1 MKAHHLLHCKIS
13 KKVFLIFTCFILL
26 IIQTKLV
33 YANDPPTA
41 EAGPDQTVEDA
52 DSNGMEVLTLDGSG
66 SSDSD
71 GTIERYIWEYHNDTG
86 STGDEEYW
94 GITLNTDRPVTNLLN
109 TSMTGSGE
117 ESAALKSDIK
127 EAMASGKTLYIPAG
141 NYDLS
146 GWGHSWDTETSGALK
161 ILGDSVGQTILDF
174 GAPNGSNTGGRIDFR
189 STAIYVWDIEF
200 RNTWGVFKPPYLS
213 DWEDAGQDITNAEFY
228 NVKTENVTRFF
239 SASASLKEM
248 KVKFD
253 GKYRGPN
260 PNWPEIAILIAK
272 NCTFNGNAGTVGTSD
287 GSFHVNYNWGK
298 ALFEDCSWDNRSVT
312 SMYMGTEWDPNK
324 NGWHYL
330 DWPGPGSPVDDR
342 RGFGNV
348 YIRRC
353 TMQNFYNASGAMN
366 GFDTRYINRLYV
378 LDSDFN
384 NIKNGDGGDCEAI
397 YAKCRRGFIERNT
410 VVDGTTPDG
419 DGAIS
424 LKLGH
429 FDCRFNNVNNSSSGD
444 RLGYGIY
451 FQSALGVLEGNI
463 TKNAE
468 TDVVTTSGG
477 SLGLGNDDD
486 ISTIREW
493 IADNIDHKGALRIY
507 DHTGDGQEFLRANNP
522 EVIYY
527 IKGGSWTP
535 TGDNVCINRYDSYA
549 PQQLIKFEDFTF
561 NLQGGNCHII
571 SRFED
576 KNEANPEGFEIVNC
590 TINGEDNNDYLAQGL
605 LSGEEV
611 RVTSTGISD
620 ISDVTGNGT
629 LITSDWTPTDLSQTI
644 ATGVNPTVDLSLGTH
659 EITLTVMDD
668 DSATD
673 TDVLTVTVTEVGG
686 GSDTNPPAAPY
697 GLSAKASDSSV
708 SLNWD
713 DNSESDLAGYHIFRS
728 ETAGS
733 GYSKMNDSLV
743 SISDYTD
750 SSVTNGNIYYYVV
763 TAEDT
768 SGNESEYSGEV
779 SAAPSGGGG
788 DDGIVIDNTDS
799 GYSNSGIDSPSGAP
813 GYYGSNY
820 YHDGSPEASPG
831 DWGKWTPSITTAG
844 EYNIYMQWSAYDNRP
859 DAAPLEIKY
868 NGGTDDSKTVNQQ
881 TNGGQFNFIGT
892 YYLSTGT
899 DNYVM
904 IKGDDAGWTVAD
916 AVKFEYIG
924 AGDTIPPAAPAN
936 LSATGNEGSVS
947 LNWDDNSESDL
958 AGYHVFRSTTSNNG
972 YSQISSSRV
981 STSEYTDNNVTN
993 DTTYYYVVTAEDENG
1008 NQSDYSG
1015 ETSATPSSD
1024 DSGTFISPFKN
1035 QELGLN
1041 VYPNP
1046 ASDLLNIKF
1055 PTSKLHHI
1063 QLIAMD
1069 GRLVQQEQSTGKTLR
1084 LNVEGLRQGLYII
1097 KVKTGDNVNINRV
1110 MIVR

>member
-1 MKAHHLLHCKIS
+1 M
-13 KKVFLIFTCFILL
+13 
-26 IIQTKLV
+26 
-33 YANDPPTA
+33 
-41 EAGPDQTVEDA
+41 
-52 DSNGMEVLTLDGSG
+52 
-66 SSDSD
+66 
-71 GTIERYIWEYHNDTG
+71 
-86 STGDEEYW
+86 
-94 GITLNTDRPVTNLLN
+94 
-109 TSMTGSGE
+109 
-117 ESAALKSDIK
+117 
-127 EAMASGKTLYIPAG
+127 
-141 NYDLS
+141 
-146 GWGHSWDTETSGALK
+146 
-161 ILGDSVGQTILDF
+161 
-174 GAPNGSNTGGRIDFR
+174 
-189 STAIYVWDIEF
+189 
-200 RNTWGVFKPPYLS
+200 
-213 DWEDAGQDITNAEFY
+213 
-228 NVKTENVTRFF
+228 
-239 SASASLKEM
+239 
-248 KVKFD
+248 
-253 GKYRGPN
+253 
-260 PNWPEIAILIAK
+260 
-272 NCTFNGNAGTVGTSD
+272 
-287 GSFHVNYNWGK
+287 
-298 ALFEDCSWDNRSVT
+298 
-312 SMYMGTEWDPNK
+312 
-324 NGWHYL
+324 
-330 DWPGPGSPVDDR
+330 
-342 RGFGNV
+342 
-348 YIRRC
+348 
-353 TMQNFYNASGAMN
+353 
-366 GFDTRYINRLYV
+366 
-378 LDSDFN
+378 
-384 NIKNGDGGDCEAI
+384 
-397 YAKCRRGFIERNT
+397 
-410 VVDGTTPDG
+410 
-419 DGAIS
+419 
-424 LKLGH
+424 
-429 FDCRFNNVNNSSSGD
+429 
-444 RLGYGIY
+444 
-451 FQSALGVLEGNI
+451 
-463 TKNAE
+463 
-468 TDVVTTSGG
+468 
-477 SLGLGNDDD
+477 
-486 ISTIREW
+486 
-493 IADNIDHKGALRIY
+493 
-507 DHTGDGQEFLRANNP
+507 
-522 EVIYY
+522 
-527 IKGGSWTP
+527 
-535 TGDNVCINRYDSYA
+535 
-549 PQQLIKFEDFTF
+549 
-561 NLQGGNCHII
+561 
-571 SRFED
+571 
-576 KNEANPEGFEIVNC
+576 
-590 TINGEDNNDYLAQGL
+590 
-605 LSGEEV
+605 
-611 RVTSTGISD
+611 
-620 ISDVTGNGT
+620 
-629 LITSDWTPTDLSQTI
+629 
-644 ATGVNPTVDLSLGTH
+644 
-659 EITLTVMDD
+659 
-668 DSATD
+668 
-673 TDVLTVTVTEVGG
+673 
-686 GSDTNPPAAPY
+686 
-697 GLSAKASDSSV
+697 
-708 SLNWD
+708 
-713 DNSESDLAGYHIFRS
+713 AGYHIFRS

-1015 ETSATPSSD
+1015 ETSASPQDLTPPAAPANLSATGNEGSVSLNWDDNSESDLAGYHVFRSTTSNNGYSQISSSRVSTSEYTDNNVTNDTTYYYVVTAEDENGNQSDYSGETSATPSSD